1 MVPDLR
7 TAVLEGD
14 EGGRGVWICIWCIRK
29 SEVQEIERERNVL
42 MNIS

>member
-14 EGGRGVWICIWCIRK
+14 EGGRGIWICICIWCMRK
-29 SEVQEIERERNVL
+29 SEVQEIERDGNV
-42 MNIS
+42 